1 MISSANCV
9 TLVPERDRLAQPDV
23 VLLRAAQIVLER
35 GLCQGPWR
43 PCGSLCAAGAIGE
56 AAEER
61 GLTREV
67 MEIHLLRLAGSLG
80 GSDVRHVHAWNDEPG
95 RTAADVVEAL
105 HLAAY
110 GL

>member
-1 MISSANCV
+1 MTRSSNSV
-9 TLVPERDRLAQPDV
+9 KVVPQRDRLARPDA
-23 VLLRAAQIVLER
+23 VLLRAAQIVLAR

-43 PCGSLCAAGAIGE
+43 PGGSLCVAGAIAE

-61 GLTREV
+61 GLAREV

-80 GSDVRHVHAWNDEPG
+80 GSDAQDVHAWNDTPG
-95 RTAADVVEAL
+95 RTAPEVVEAL
-105 HLAAY
+105 QRAAY